1 MVGSHDSACWHWGQ
15 EEASRVHVA
24 SSGLVALEIRH
35 DTLMLV
41 KTETLYCTP
50 QLVVQLRGTA
60 AIGCGRWCVCHSVTH
75 STQVERLSWPQA

>member
-1 MVGSHDSACWHWGQ
+1 MVGSHNGACWHWGQ

-50 QLVVQLRGTA
+50 QLVVYSSEALQPLAVAGGVFAT
-60 AIGCGRWCVCHSVTH
+60 V
-75 STQVERLSWPQA
+75 